1 MNCWIWILLLLCC
14 SGNKG
19 NCGCTSSTRCMENRE
34 MGRMCAPEPPER
46 MAPPRPPRPPYEDCG
61 CE

>member
-14 SGNKG
+14 NGNKG
-19 NCGCTSSTRCMENRE
+19 ACGCSSTHGMESHGINR
-34 MGRMCAPEPPER
+34 MSAPEPPER
-46 MAPPRPPRPPYEDCG
+46 MMPPRPPRPPYEDCG

>member
-14 SGNKG
+14 SGNG
-19 NCGCTSSTRCMENRE
+19 GSCSCSSTRCMENRE

-46 MAPPRPPRPPYEDCG
+46 LTPPRPPRPPYEDCG